1 MAAEDDKVDQE
12 AMMAEREST
21 TDGKDGGGGDGDA
34 AAGGGGDDQDDL
46 AAEWEAMVNGDGD
59 GGGDGGGNG
68 TDEGMVT
75 GGGQST
81 RVLNQDEIDS
91 LLGFDDEHDDGTEH
105 SGIQAI
111 LNSALVSY
119 ERLPMLEVVFDRL
132 VRLMSTS
139 LRNFTSDNVEVS
151 LDNISSIR
159 FGDYLNS
166 IPLPAM
172 LSVFKAE
179 EWDNYGLITV
189 DSSLI
194 YSIVDVLLGGRR
206 GTAAMRIEGRPYTTI
221 ERSLV
226 ERMIHVML
234 SDLSAAFEPLS
245 PVTFRFDRLETNP
258 RFATI
263 SRPSNAAIVIRLRI
277 DMEDRGGRLEMMLP
291 YATLEPVR
299 ELLLQMFMGEKFGR
313 DSIWE
318 THLAE
323 ELWVTEVELNA
334 VLDEQVMRLKDIFNL
349 KVGSQILFNATPDS
363 LVDLRCGNVSLYNG
377 KMGRKG
383 DQIAVRIQNRLIKE
397 IGT

>member
-1 MAAEDDKVDQE
+1 
-12 AMMAEREST
+12 MAEGGEARTGDDEEALMREWAAMAG
-21 TDGKDGGGGDGDA
+21 DDDGGGGA
-34 AAGGGGDDQDDL
+34 AAGGGDGGGEGGDSDAM
-46 AAEWEAMVNGDGD
+46 AAEWEAMLGAGDAGDGAPVAK
-59 GGGDGGGNG
+59 
-68 TDEGMVT
+68 E
-75 GGGQST
+75 ST

-91 LLGFDDEHDDGTEH
+91 LLGFDDDHGHGDDK

-132 VRLMSTS
+132 VRMMSTS

-151 LDNISSIR
+151 LDQISSVR

-179 EWDNYGLITV
+179 EWDNFGLLVV
-189 DSSLI
+189 DSALI

-221 ERSLV
+221 ERNLV
-226 ERMIHVML
+226 ERMVHVVL
-234 SDLSAAFEPLS
+234 SDLSASFDPLS

-263 SRPSNAAIVIRLRI
+263 ARPANAAVLVKLRI
-277 DMEDRGGRLEMMLP
+277 DMEDRGGRLELMIP

-318 THLAE
+318 THLAS
-323 ELWVTEVELNA
+323 ELLVTDVDLLA
-334 VLDEQVMRLKDIFNL
+334 VLDEMTVSLHEVLDW
-349 KVGSQILFNATPDS
+349 KVGSRILLNAPPDGAIE
-363 LVDLRCGNVSLYNG
+363 LRCGEVPLFQG
-377 KMGRKG
+377 RMGRKG
-383 DQIAVRIQNRLIKE
+383 GNIAVRIEKE
-397 IGT
+397 LPKQEINH

>member
-1 MAAEDDKVDQE
+1 MTPPGDEVEDQNAVVAEGEASMADGEGA
-12 AMMAEREST
+12 ST
-21 TDGKDGGGGDGDA
+21 GDE
-34 AAGGGGDDQDDL
+34 QDDL
-46 AAEWEAMVNGDGD
+46 AAEWSAMVDDGD
-59 GGGDGGGNG
+59 EQGEDSSRPAR
-68 TDEGMVT
+68 E
-75 GGGQST
+75 ST
-81 RVLNQDEIDS
+81 RVLDQEEIDS
-91 LLGFDDEHDDGTEH
+91 LLGFDEGSGTEDSR
-105 SGIQAI
+105 SGIEKI
-111 LNSALVSY
+111 LSSALVSY

-151 LDNISSIR
+151 LDSIASIR

-179 EWDNYGLITV
+179 EWDNFGLITV

-194 YSIVDVLLGGRR
+194 YSIIDVLLGGRR

-221 ERSLV
+221 ERNLV
-226 ERMIHVML
+226 ERMIRVIL
-234 SDLSAAFEPLS
+234 GDLSAAFEPLS
-245 PVTFRFDRLETNP
+245 PVAFRFDRLETNP

-263 SRPSNAAIVIRLRI
+263 SRPSNAAIVTRLRI
-277 DMEDRGGRLEMMLP
+277 DMEDRGGRVDLLLP

-323 ELWVTEVELNA
+323 ELWLTEVDLEA
-334 VLDEQVMRLKDIFNL
+334 VVDTQIMRLSDVFDL
-349 KVGSQILFNATPDS
+349 KVGSQIMLGATPES
-363 LVDLRCGNVSLYNG
+363 LIQLNCGEIPMY
-377 KMGRKG
+377 MGRMG
-383 DQIAVRIQNRLIKE
+383 RRGNQIAVQIEDRVDRGPRQ
-397 IGT
+397 

>member
-1 MAAEDDKVDQE
+1 
-12 AMMAEREST
+12 
-21 TDGKDGGGGDGDA
+21 
-34 AAGGGGDDQDDL
+34 
-46 AAEWEAMVNGDGD
+46 
-59 GGGDGGGNG
+59 
-68 TDEGMVT
+68 
-75 GGGQST
+75 
-81 RVLNQDEIDS
+81 
-91 LLGFDDEHDDGTEH
+91 
-105 SGIQAI
+105 
-111 LNSALVSY
+111 
-119 ERLPMLEVVFDRL
+119 MLEVVFDRL

-151 LDNISSIR
+151 LDAITSTR

-179 EWDNYGLITV
+179 EWDNFGLLTV

-226 ERMIHVML
+226 ERMVHVML
-234 SDLSAAFEPLS
+234 SDLSGAFEPLS

-263 SRPSNAAIVIRLRI
+263 SRPSNAAILTRLRI
-277 DMEDRGGRLEMMLP
+277 DMEDRGGQMELLLP

-323 ELWVTEVELNA
+323 ELWLTDVELEA
-334 VLDEQVMRLKDIFNL
+334 VLDTQTMRLGEVFSM
-349 KVGSQILFNATPDS
+349 KVDSHLDLGATPES
-363 LVDLRCGNVSLYNG
+363 QVTLNCGDVAMYMG
-377 KMGRKG
+377 HMGRKG
-383 DQIAVRIQNRLIKE
+383 DQMAIRIVGRYKKPKE
-397 IGT
+397 

>member
-1 MAAEDDKVDQE
+1 MTTPADDEVDQE
-12 AMMAEREST
+12 AMMSEWEGAMGDEGGG
-21 TDGKDGGGGDGDA
+21 DAGGGDAGGGGGDGD
-34 AAGGGGDDQDDL
+34 DQDAL
-46 AAEWEAMVNGDGD
+46 AAEWEAAMGDE
-59 GGGDGGGNG
+59 GGGDAGGDAETAEAGSG
-68 TDEGMVT
+68 A
-75 GGGQST
+75 GQST

-91 LLGFDDEHDDGTEH
+91 LLGFDDEHDDGSQK
-105 SGIQAI
+105 SGMQAI

-151 LDNISSIR
+151 LDNIASIR

-226 ERMIHVML
+226 ERMVQVML
-234 SDLSAAFEPLS
+234 ADLGAAFEPLS

-277 DMEDRGGRLEMMLP
+277 DMEDRGGRLEMLLP

-323 ELWVTEVELNA
+323 ELWVTDVSMEA
-334 VLDEQVMRLKDIFNL
+334 VLDEQIMRLSEIFNL
-349 KVGSQILFNATPDS
+349 QVGSQLMLGVSPDS
-363 LVDLRCGNVSLYNG
+363 KVAMRCGEVTLYKG

-383 DQIAVRIQNRLIKE
+383 DQIAIQIEERMIKE
-397 IGT
+397 

>member
-1 MAAEDDKVDQE
+1 MTAPADEQAQDAPTAEPE
-12 AMMAEREST
+12 APAENAE
-21 TDGKDGGGGDGDA
+21 GGEGDNN
-34 AAGGGGDDQDDL
+34 QDDL
-46 AAEWEAMVNGDGD
+46 AAEWEAMVGGEDGD
-59 GGGDGGGNG
+59 DAAAGAGR
-68 TDEGMVT
+68 E
-75 GGGQST
+75 ST

-91 LLGFDDEHDDGTEH
+91 LLGFDDEQEDGSEK

-151 LDNISSIR
+151 LDNIASLR

-179 EWDNYGLITV
+179 EWDNYGLVTV

-245 PVTFRFDRLETNP
+245 PVTFRFERLETNP

-277 DMEDRGGRLEMMLP
+277 DMEDRGGRLELLLP

-299 ELLLQMFMGEKFGR
+299 ELLLQMFLGEKFGR

-323 ELWVTEVELNA
+323 ELWLTDVTLNA
-334 VLDEQVMRLKDIFNL
+334 LLDKQFMRLGDVFAL
-349 KVGSQILFNATPDS
+349 KVGSQIMLSVTPDS
-363 LVDLRCGNVSLYNG
+363 LVNLRCGDVTMCTG
-377 KMGRKG
+377 RMGRRG
-383 DQIAVRIQNRLIKE
+383 ANIAVRVEERIMKQ
-397 IGT
+397 GT